1 MATLASVIIDKA
13 EIVLKDSANG
23 RWPAA
28 ELLDWLIE
36 GEEVI
41 VTLKPDTNATQESV
55 VLSAGTLQSLPAT
68 STQLLDVTYNMGLT
82 PGDTYGDAISLVDRG
97 IMDSCY
103 PGWQT
108 EPASTTVKH
117 VIYDPV
123 KLPKKFWVY
132 PKSPGTNYIQLITSK
147 IPGGI
152 ASLAT
157 AINLSDEYATP
168 LMDWVLFRA
177 FQKDAE
183 YNPSV
188 ERALSHLD
196 AFRQYLGI
204 RDKMEDKMAPQSS
217 QGGTA

>member
-1 MATLASVIIDKA
+1 MSTLASVIIDKA
-13 EIVLKDSANG
+13 EIILKDSSNA
-23 RWPAA
+23 RWAAA

-41 VTLKPDTNATQESV
+41 VTLKPDANATEEA
-55 VLSAGTLQSLPAT
+55 VLLDAGTLQSLPSTA
-68 STQLLDVTYNMGLT
+68 TQLLDVTYNMGIIDGT
-82 PGDTYGDAISLVDRG
+82 TYGDAISLVDRG
-97 IMDSCY
+97 TMDACY

-108 EPASTTVKH
+108 ADASATVKH

-132 PKSPGTNYIQLITSK
+132 PKSAGTNYIQIITAK
-147 IPGGI
+147 IPAGI
-152 ASLAT
+152 ATAAT
-157 AINLSDEYATP
+157 VINLADEYATP

-204 RDKMEDKMAPQSS
+204 RDNMEDKMAPQSS
-217 QGGTA
+217 QGGNA